1 MSIRLVYHISICS
14 KDVTLQW
21 VFKNN
26 ISSKKNISVDIINI
40 EFFVVPGRCPGMPTP
55 GDATK
60 DHVTQRIPFE
70 IAGISF
76 QATSWP
82 NQSPEK
88 PEIV

>member
-40 EFFVVPGRCPGMPTP
+40 QFFVVPGQQSPVPGRCPGMPTP
-55 GDATK
+55 GDATSY
-60 DHVTQRIPFE
+60 E
-70 IAGISF
+70 AGCDD
-76 QATSWP
+76 
-82 NQSPEK
+82 
-88 PEIV
+88 